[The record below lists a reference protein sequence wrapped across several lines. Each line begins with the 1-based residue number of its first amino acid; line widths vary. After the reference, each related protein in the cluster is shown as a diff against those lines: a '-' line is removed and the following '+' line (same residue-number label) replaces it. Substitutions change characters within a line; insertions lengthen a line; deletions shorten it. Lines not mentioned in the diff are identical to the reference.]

1 MPTPTEHKTVQAR
14 ILEYAEDIGWTLVP
28 RDTAERRRGFDP
40 DESHK
45 DRAKGTSLFFDDL
58 LDTKVRN
65 FIPRYAET
73 EDAFLDQFHH
83 FHTHTNRIPVLVC
96 EYKNANRDETITLQ
110 LEFL

>member
-1 MPTPTEHKTVQAR
+1 MSTLSVHKSVQAR
-14 ILEYAEDIGWTLVP
+14 ILEYAGTVGWTIVP
-28 RDTAERRRGFDP
+28 CEESEQRRWFDP
-40 DESHK
+40 NASPK
-45 DRAKGTSLFFDDL
+45 DRAKYHSNFFDDL